1 MREFD
6 STRPGRF
13 QSQCFISFRAGDI
26 LKRDI
31 VTIQCLRGDSGFQ
44 GVTKAHSVTLRGVTI
59 MQLWRDDEARESRSE
74 VSQIV
79 SFGAE
84 RANSHGLRADAE
96 CAEPASQARYSK
108 TGGWINGLLD

>member
-1 MREFD
+1 
-6 STRPGRF
+6 
-13 QSQCFISFRAGDI
+13 
-26 LKRDI
+26 
-31 VTIQCLRGDSGFQ
+31 
-44 GVTKAHSVTLRGVTI
+44 

-96 CAEPASQARYSK
+96 CAESASQARYSK
-108 TGGWINGLLD
+108 TVAGLMDCWIDGSDQGRAGRRRRAAMSSLENIRVTPDCAKMSRMECKRS